1 MRSRHVSRAGGHLFP
16 VMLILCL
23 TSAVPSAA
31 EARVRIETGRDLHTA
46 CSVLAEHAL
55 NPVPPTPAK
64 ARYCR
69 QYLSGYFESLRHLHN
84 DHDGK
89 GVYAPAGDDPYACL
103 NFSGPRSFDQLAR
116 SIVRTGDWHPEL
128 LDGEPFALAH
138 KTFSDNPP
146 CS

>member
-1 MRSRHVSRAGGHLFP
+1 MRSGRVSGAGGHLFP

-23 TSAVPSAA
+23 AAGFASAA
-31 EARVRIETGRDLHTA
+31 DARARIETGSDLHAA
-46 CSVLAEHAL
+46 CAALAEHAL
-55 NPVPPTPAK
+55 NPVPPTPAP

-138 KTFSDNPP
+138 KAFSDSPP
-146 CS
+146 C

>member
-1 MRSRHVSRAGGHLFP
+1 M
-16 VMLILCL
+16 
-23 TSAVPSAA
+23 
-31 EARVRIETGRDLHTA
+31 
-46 CSVLAEHAL
+46 
-55 NPVPPTPAK
+55 PPTPAK

-69 QYLSGYFESLRHLHN
+69 QYLGGYFESLRVLHN

-128 LDGEPFALAH
+128 LDGDAYALAH
-138 KTFSDNPP
+138 KAFSDNPP